1 MHTFE
6 QLYTIKSIPEEHK
19 IVISGELKLQTVAKY
34 NEIIDLLLESCISLQ
49 DPVILDIRN
58 LAILNS
64 SGIASFGLF
73 VIKMRDTGKKLII
86 HASKYIH
93 WQVFSLE
100 DFKELNSNLE
110 IEFFEMH

>member
-1 MHTFE
+1 MNASDSP
-6 QLYTIKSIPEEHK
+6 YTINSIPEENK

-34 NEIIDLLLESCISLQ
+34 NEIIEFLLESCMTLK

-58 LAILNS
+58 LTILNS

-73 VIKMRDTGKKLII
+73 IIKIRDSGKKLII
-86 HASKYIH
+86 HASKHIH

-100 DFKELNSNLE
+100 DFKELDINLE